1 MAEKFIRL
9 TTYNSNEQVYP
20 QIKLD
25 TGLED
30 KDSGF
35 DSGVLPISH
44 GGTGVGSTTTPKVE
58 NKEQLVD
65 YLGINNYVQLAQL
78 GTATVINNG
87 KEIKGVATLDESGKV
102 TKNQLPG
109 FVDDIIEGY
118 MSGDELY
125 FYTSKDSKG
134 AYSGSVSGTAGHLY
148 ADLDTNKIYRWSGSK
163 FSVIPDAISL
173 GTAQGT
179 AYEGSKGEQNAKDI
193 ASLKTSV
200 ATAQSTADSAKT
212 AANAAVKGISIAGKT
227 VTITRNDGTSFTQ
240 TTQDNDTLYGFD
252 FDPTHKTIQLV
263 TNGTTRIINVSSID
277 THSKTGIV
285 ASIKG
290 GTNNAASANG
300 NTYIN
305 VTDDTTY
312 RAGVGIKGGNEVD
325 VSSDNNGNITVKDK
339 YEPYT
344 EDELVQMW
352 ASSNVDADASD
363 YSDKIYGIEYDA
375 STGDEPVRVGN
386 MALHKSLPIQSKMK
400 GCLLSDNGTVNKYLN
415 ADSWLEE
422 TRDGST
428 GQVMVEIPT
437 HYRLGVKVDD
447 NKRMVLMSEYAV
459 PGFIKVPK
467 CYVSAYPAA
476 LQRST
481 LKLAS
486 VVNTSTD
493 YRGGDN
499 TAAWDGTYRSLLGMP
514 ATNISRES
522 FRKYARNRNTSTVE
536 WNMITYDIWKEIYW
550 LYATEYCTLNS
561 QKAYNAA
568 LTSEGYHQGGLGD
581 GITSINYD
589 RWNTYNGVCPFVQ
602 NGYTDSL
609 GNGTGEVNFTMP
621 SQYGSALTVPAN
633 RYRGIEIPFGEIWY
647 WVDGVNID
655 DSADVANGG
664 DGASNVYVC
673 KDPSKFSGTGYDGY
687 TYIGNEARSNGWT
700 KEIALGDDC
709 DIIGTAVGGS
719 SIKYFCDYHYV
730 EHPASGN
737 FLRGFLF
744 GGTATNGA
752 RAGFATSDSRFT
764 PSSLAASFGSRL
776 CFLPN

>member
-1 MAEKFIRL
+1 MADKFIKL
-9 TTYNSNEQVYP
+9 TTYGSSEQVYP

-25 TGLED
+25 NGLEEAN
-30 KDSGF
+30 SGF
-35 DSGVLPISH
+35 DAGKLPITH
-44 GGTGVGSTTTPKVE
+44 GGTGANTAKTARE
-58 NKEQLVD
+58 N
-65 YLGINNYVQLAQL
+65 LGIYPENYVVKSQL
-78 GTATVINNG
+78 GAKTSSSATGI
-87 KEIKGVATLDESGKV
+87 ATLDESGKV
-102 TKNQLPG
+102 TKSQLPG

-118 MSGDELY
+118 MSGDEMY
-125 FYTSKDSKG
+125 FYTTKNADGS
-134 AYSGSVSGTAGHLY
+134 YSGSVSGTAGHLY
-148 ADLDTNKIYRWSGSK
+148 ADISTNKIYRWSGSK

-179 AYEGSKGEQNAKDI
+179 AYEGSKGEKNAQDI

-200 ATAQSTADSAKT
+200 ATAQSTANSAKT
-212 AANAAVKGISIAGKT
+212 AANAAIKGISIAGRVVT
-227 VTITRNDGTSFTQ
+227 VTRNDGSSFTQ
-240 TTQDNDTLYGFD
+240 NTQDNDTQYGFG

-263 TNGTTRIINVSSID
+263 TNGTVRSIDVSSIN
-277 THSKTGIV
+277 THAKTGIV

-290 GTNNAASANG
+290 GTNNVASANG

-305 VTDDTTY
+305 VSDDNTY

-325 VSSDNNGNITVKDK
+325 VSSDNDGNITVKDK

-352 ASSNVDADASD
+352 TSSNVDADASD
-363 YSDKIYGIEYDA
+363 YSDKIYGIEYDV
-375 STGDEPVRVGN
+375 STGGEPVRVGN

-422 TRDGST
+422 TRDGSA

-499 TAAWDGTYRSLLGMP
+499 TAAWDGTYRSLLGKP
-514 ATNISRES
+514 VTNLGRSD
-522 FRKYARNRNTSTVE
+522 FRTYARNRNSNANTE
-536 WNMITYDIWKEIYW
+536 WNLMLYEIWKELAW
-550 LYATEYCTLNS
+550 LGCVEYCTLNLS
-561 QKAYNAA
+561 KPYNAA
-568 LTSEGYHQGGLGD
+568 LTSEGYHQGGVGT
-581 GITSINYD
+581 GV
-589 RWNTYNGVCPFVQ
+589 NTTDDSSWFANMRKMPFVS

-609 GNGTGEVNFTMP
+609 GNNTGTVAFTPP
-621 SQYGSALTVPAN
+621 SELGFASGTVFN
-633 RYRGIEIPFGEIWY
+633 IEKYRGIESFMGMAEI
-647 WVDGVNID
+647 VLDGINVVISPD
-655 DSADVANGG
+655 TTKGG
-664 DGASNVYVC
+664 DGTSKVYVC
-673 KDPSKFSGTGYDGY
+673 TNPALFSETSVNNY
-687 TYIGNEARSNGWT
+687 TYIGNEDRNNGW
-700 KEIALGDDC
+700 IDQLLLGDAC
-709 DIIGTAVGGS
+709 ETVPILTASNSSKVG
-719 SIKYFCDYHYV
+719 DYHSTIIPSSKTSIRSVITNDCY
-730 EHPASGN
+730 
-737 FLRGFLF
+737 
-744 GGTATNGA
+744 GGGA
-752 RAGFATSDSRFT
+752 GVFYWSSRFDVNHKDT
-764 PSSLAASFGSRL
+764 NICTRL
-776 CFLPN
+776 CFIPQ